1 MSKLAFQLKLRSS
14 SCYESSA
21 HFFLITAV
29 LVFVN
34 VTSHE
39 NNPSEIGLFVPTV
52 YLLTSYFETSARVWT
67 SDSILQMYLLI
78 QKWMPCHV
86 STIILLD
93 FWVSLLVCTFNEIS
107 QLRQKSQWYAGVI
120 ALMTPVAASQTAAG
134 GGSFPLRAATVL
146 QSLFWVC

>member
-1 MSKLAFQLKLRSS
+1 MSKLVFQLKLRSS
-14 SCYESSA
+14 SCCELSA
-21 HFFLITAV
+21 HFLITAI

-39 NNPSEIGLFVPTV
+39 NNPSEIRLFAPTT
-52 YLLTSYFETSARVWT
+52 YLPTSYFETSGRVWT
-67 SDSILQMYLLI
+67 SESASQIYLLT
-78 QKWMPCHV
+78 QKWMPWHV
-86 STIILLD
+86 NIIILLD

-120 ALMTPVAASQTAAG
+120 TLMTPVAASQTGAG

-146 QSLFWVC
+146 QYLLWVC